1 MKRLLAAIFCVP
13 CMGAIT
19 EVRADHAETQRVSRL
34 AAGWPIDAFTLVDQR
49 GEPFTQQQL
58 QGRWTF
64 VLLGDVRCGEPCTS
78 ALSTLAGMYRRIART
93 EAMKTTQ
100 VLFISLDPE
109 RDTATQLRKYLAPFD
124 ERFIG
129 AIGSRQTLRR
139 LTDDM
144 GVSARVLAQPRSISA
159 GSNNYSGSLLLIGP
173 DGSVRSEF
181 LPPFDLLL
189 LTAEYLKTRVRR

>member
-1 MKRLLAAIFCVP
+1 MTRLLAAIFCVP
-13 CMGAIT
+13 CLGAIT
-19 EVRADHAETQRVSRL
+19 EVRADHAETQHVSRL

-124 ERFIG
+124 DRFIG
-129 AIGSRQTLRR
+129 AIGSRQTLQR

-144 GVSARVLAQPRSISA
+144 GVSARVPAQPGAISA
-159 GSNNYSGSLLLIGP
+159 GSNDYSGSLLLIGP

-181 LPPFDLLL
+181 LPPFDVLL
-189 LTAEYLKTRVRR
+189 LTAEYLKTRVGR

>member
-13 CMGAIT
+13 CLGAIT
-19 EVRADHAETQRVSRL
+19 EVRADHAETQRVNRV
-34 AAGWPIDAFTLVDQR
+34 AAGWPIDAFALVDQR

-144 GVSARVLAQPRSISA
+144 AVSACVPAQPGSISA

>member
-1 MKRLLAAIFCVP
+1 MKRFLAAIFCVL
-13 CMGAIT
+13 CLGAIT
-19 EVRADHAETQRVSRL
+19 QVLADHGEKQHVSRV

-64 VLLGDVRCGEPCTS
+64 VLLGDVHCGEPCIS
-78 ALSTLAGMYRRIART
+78 ALSALAGMYRRIART

-109 RDTATQLRKYLAPFD
+109 RDTATQLQKYLAPFD

-139 LTDDM
+139 LTDDL
-144 GVSARVLAQPRSISA
+144 GVAARVPAQPGSIGA

-173 DGSVRSEF
+173 DGSVRAEF
-181 LPPFDLLL
+181 LPPFEVLL